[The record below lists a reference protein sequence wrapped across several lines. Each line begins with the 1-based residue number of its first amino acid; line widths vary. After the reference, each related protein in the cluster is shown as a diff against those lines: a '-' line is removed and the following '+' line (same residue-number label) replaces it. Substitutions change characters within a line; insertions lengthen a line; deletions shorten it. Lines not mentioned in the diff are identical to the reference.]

1 MTYSETLAA
10 RVRRVLSDRD
20 DVAERPMFGGLT
32 FMVGG
37 HMCCGVNKDELI
49 VRLRPADIDSAL
61 SRPHARPMDLT
72 GRPMRGFVTVAPE
85 GQKGLA
91 LRRWIALALA
101 NATELPTNKPT
112 RKEQP
117 PKRARS
123 GSLTRSASTYPLP
136 RCGWRSRIQPRMRA
150 GTRS

>member
-10 RVRRVLSDRD
+10 RVRRVLSGRD

-49 VRLRPADIDSAL
+49 VRLRPADIDAAL
-61 SRPHARPMDLT
+61 SRPHARRMDLT
-72 GRPMRGFVTVAPE
+72 GRPMRGFVTVSPD
-85 GQKGLA
+85 GHKGPA

-101 NATELPTNKPT
+101 NATALPPKEPT
-112 RKEQP
+112 RK
-117 PKRARS
+117 KARP
-123 GSLTRSASTYPLP
+123 T
-136 RCGWRSRIQPRMRA
+136 
-150 GTRS
+150 

>member
-1 MTYSETLAA
+1 MSYSETLAA

-37 HMCCGVNKDELI
+37 HMCCGVNNDELI
-49 VRLRPADIDSAL
+49 VRLRTGDIEAAL
-61 SRPHARPMDLT
+61 AHPHARPMDLT

-85 GQKGLA
+85 GQKGPA

-101 NATELPTNKPT
+101 NATELPTEKPT
-112 RKEQP
+112 RKDAA
-117 PKRARS
+117 PK
-123 GSLTRSASTYPLP
+123 
-136 RCGWRSRIQPRMRA
+136 
-150 GTRS
+150 